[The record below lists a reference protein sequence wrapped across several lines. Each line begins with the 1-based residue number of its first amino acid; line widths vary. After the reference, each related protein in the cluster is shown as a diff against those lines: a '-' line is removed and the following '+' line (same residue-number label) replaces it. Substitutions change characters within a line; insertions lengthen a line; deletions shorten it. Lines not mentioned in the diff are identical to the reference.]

1 MRNAFFVRSSG
12 SRSGRS
18 RALKVDRINN
28 IRVMATSTRILDFKN
43 MPPCEVQAL
52 SFGKKG
58 KRHTGEEKDLFKIN
72 ILCACV
78 YIRYY

>member
-1 MRNAFFVRSSG
+1 
-12 SRSGRS
+12 
-18 RALKVDRINN
+18 
-28 IRVMATSTRILDFKN
+28 MATSTRVLDFKN